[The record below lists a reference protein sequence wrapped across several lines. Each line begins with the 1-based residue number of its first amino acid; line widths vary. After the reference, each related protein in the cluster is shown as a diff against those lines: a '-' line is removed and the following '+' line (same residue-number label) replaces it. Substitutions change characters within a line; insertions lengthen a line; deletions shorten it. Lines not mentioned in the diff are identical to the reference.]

1 MSLPHQFDPVVFN
14 FYFQVYDFIAQLS
27 NEQGFTEMAIAQV
40 NRGQHVTRVRRASI
54 AKKSQF
60 RTVLEQYGQMR
71 LEDFLSAIS
80 VLLQL

>member
-1 MSLPHQFDPVVFN
+1 M
-14 FYFQVYDFIAQLS
+14 YDFIAQLS

-40 NRGQHVTRVRRASI
+40 NRGQHVTRVRRASL